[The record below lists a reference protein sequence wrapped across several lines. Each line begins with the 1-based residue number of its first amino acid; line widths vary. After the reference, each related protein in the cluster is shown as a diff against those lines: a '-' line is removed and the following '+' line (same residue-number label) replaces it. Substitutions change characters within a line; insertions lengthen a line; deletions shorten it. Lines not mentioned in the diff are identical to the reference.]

1 MKLWKKAAAAVLAA
15 VMSFTLLTG
24 CSDSAKITRDSEKE
38 KQPTRWIQTY
48 AKEFAEANGVSGFE
62 LKADD
67 ALVEATSAG
76 AVFYVQAS
84 ELIED
89 LPHNSDAWTE
99 ADKKKFEDG
108 KALMAKADNA
118 VQQKLAGRKY
128 VTYRMTCN
136 KNEFSESMIKT
147 WCEAKE
153 EDMKDDVIKKFEGNL
168 PSGFGVVVEIKS
180 GKVYTIVTIAA

>member
-15 VMSFTLLTG
+15 VMSLTLLTG
-24 CSDSAKITRDSEKE
+24 CSGGAKITRDSEKE
-38 KQPTRWIQTY
+38 KQATGWIQKY
-48 AKEFAEANGVSGFE
+48 AKEFAEANHINGFE

-84 ELIED
+84 ELIKD
-89 LPHNSDAWTE
+89 LPNNPDAWTE
-99 ADKKKFEDG
+99 ADKKKVEDG
-108 KALMAKADNA
+108 KALIAKADNA
-118 VQQKLAGRKY
+118 IQQKLAGKKY

-136 KNEFSESMIKT
+136 ENEFSESMIKT
-147 WCEAKE
+147 WFDAKKK
-153 EDMKDDVIKKFEGNL
+153 DMKDDIIKKFEGKL

>member
-15 VMSFTLLTG
+15 AMSLTLLTG
-24 CSDSAKITRDSEKE
+24 CSGGAKITRDSEKE
-38 KQPTRWIQTY
+38 KQVTGLIQTY
-48 AKEFAEANGVSGFE
+48 AKEFAGANGASEFE

-84 ELIED
+84 ELVKD
-89 LPHNSDAWTE
+89 LPNNPDAWTE
-99 ADKKKFEDG
+99 ADKKKVEDG
-108 KALMAKADNA
+108 KALIAKADNA
-118 VQQKLAGRKY
+118 VQQKLAGKKY

-136 KNEFSESMIKT
+136 ENEFGDGIIKT
-147 WCEAKE
+147 WFNAMKE
-153 EDMKDDVIKKFEGNL
+153 TVKKDVSDRLGGKL

-180 GKVYTIVTIAA
+180 GRVYTIVTIAV

>member
-15 VMSFTLLTG
+15 AMSLTLLTG
-24 CSDSAKITRDSEKE
+24 CSGSAKITRDSEKE
-38 KQPTRWIQTY
+38 KQATGWIQTY
-48 AKEFAEANGVSGFE
+48 ATKFAEANGVSGFE

-67 ALVEATSAG
+67 ALAEATSAG

-84 ELIED
+84 ELVGGI
-89 LPHNSDAWTE
+89 PNNPDAWTE
-99 ADKKKFEDG
+99 ADKKKVEDG

-118 VQQKLAGRKY
+118 IQQKLAGKKY
-128 VTYRMTCN
+128 VTYRMICN
-136 KNEFSESMIKT
+136 ENEFSESMIKT
-147 WCEAKE
+147 WFDAKKK
-153 EDMKDDVIKKFEGNL
+153 DMKDDVIKKFDGKL

>member
-1 MKLWKKAAAAVLAA
+1 MILWKKAAAAVLAA
-15 VMSFTLLTG
+15 VMSLTLLTG
-24 CSDSAKITRDSEKE
+24 CSGSAKITRDSKKE
-38 KQPTRWIQTY
+38 KQATGWIQTY
-48 AKEFAEANGVSGFE
+48 AKEFAEENHVNGFE

-67 ALVEATSAG
+67 ALAEATSAG

-84 ELIED
+84 ELVEGI
-89 LPHNSDAWTE
+89 PNNPDAWTE
-99 ADKKKFEDG
+99 ADKKKVEDG

-118 VQQKLAGRKY
+118 IQQKLAGKKY

-136 KNEFSESMIKT
+136 ENDFSENMIKT
-147 WCEAKE
+147 WFEAKKK
-153 EDMKDDVIKKFEGNL
+153 DMKDDVIKKFEGKL

>member
-15 VMSFTLLTG
+15 VMSLTLLTG
-24 CSDSAKITRDSEKE
+24 CSGSAKITRDSDKE
-38 KQPTRWIQTY
+38 KQATGWIQTY
-48 AKEFAEANGVSGFE
+48 AKEFAEENGASGFE

-84 ELIED
+84 ELVKD
-89 LPHNSDAWTE
+89 LPNNPDAWTE
-99 ADKKKFEDG
+99 ADKKKVEDG
-108 KALMAKADNA
+108 KALIAKADNA
-118 VQQKLAGRKY
+118 VQQKLAGKKY

-136 KNEFSESMIKT
+136 ENEFGDGIIKT
-147 WCEAKE
+147 WFNAMKE
-153 EDMKDDVIKKFEGNL
+153 TVKKDVSDRLGGKL

-180 GKVYTIVTIAA
+180 GRVYTIVTIAV

>member
-15 VMSFTLLTG
+15 VMSLTLLTG
-24 CSDSAKITRDSEKE
+24 CSGSAKITRDSEKE
-38 KQPTRWIQTY
+38 KQATGWIQTY
-48 AKEFAEANGVSGFE
+48 AKEFAEANGVIGFE

-84 ELIED
+84 ELIKD
-89 LPHNSDAWTE
+89 LPKNPDAWTE
-99 ADKKKFEDG
+99 ADKKKVEDG
-108 KALMAKADNA
+108 KALIAKADNA
-118 VQQKLAGRKY
+118 VQQKLAGKKY

-136 KNEFSESMIKT
+136 ENDFSESMIKT
-147 WCEAKE
+147 WFDAKKK
-153 EDMKDDVIKKFEGNL
+153 DMKDDVIKKFDGKL